1 MLSSVQLAAH
11 GMIYVPVGY
20 TAGAG
25 MFDMDNMRGGEW
37 QAAKHHSSP
46 TAVLNNATHMWRCA
60 HERV

>member
-1 MLSSVQLAAH
+1 
-11 GMIYVPVGY
+11 MIYVPVGY